1 MYLIKVKFYLNLG
14 DNSPSERVKTIM
26 NKLDKDNNGYLTET
40 EFVEGCINDE
50 VLRSLLA
57 PNA

>member
-1 MYLIKVKFYLNLG
+1 M
-14 DNSPSERVKTIM
+14 S
-26 NKLDKDNNGYLTET
+26 KLDKDNNGYLTET
-40 EFVEGCINDE
+40 EFVEGCINDD